1 MFRRENKRVVRSRA
15 SADTKRRL
23 REEAEK
29 EIEKELERELEL
41 DMAAKR
47 SRQDSARRRR
57 FAQPYDYD
65 DYYDDAPE
73 PIRGVEPIKRK
84 APLMLRLL
92 AWCGV
97 ILFCFVVGYM
107 GTSYV
112 LLLMDKQSMLRPE
125 TFGADELSALSADN
139 AEFAS
144 DAKLDMQ
151 KTMVSIYYPQNE
163 TIAEDKV
170 EIIAQTREDNISEI
184 VLKLL
189 ERSGLFGKDVYVKHV
204 FRNVDTV
211 YIDFSAPFLQALASC
226 GAKASALFITGVVRT
241 MKDNFQPIEKVRF
254 LVDSK
259 IVTSGAP
266 VDLTATWQ
274 LPK

>member
-1 MFRRENKRVVRSRA
+1 MFRREDERVVKSRA
-15 SADTKRRL
+15 GGDAKRRL
-23 REEAEK
+23 REKAEK
-29 EIEKELERELEL
+29 EIENELERELKLE
-41 DMAAKR
+41 MAAKQA
-47 SRQDSARRRR
+47 RQDSGRRRA
-57 FAQPYDYD
+57 AQSYD
-65 DYYDDAPE
+65 DYYDDDTPE
-73 PIRGVEPIKRK
+73 PIRGVEPTKRK
-84 APLMLRLL
+84 APLMLRFL

-112 LLLMDKQSMLRPE
+112 LLLMDKQSMLKPE
-125 TFGADELSALSADN
+125 TFGNDEMSLLSSDN

-151 KTMVSIYYPQNE
+151 KTKVSIYYPQNE
-163 TIAEDKV
+163 TIAEDKI

-184 VLKLL
+184 ILKLL

-211 YIDFSAPFLQALASC
+211 YIDLSAPFLQSLSSG

-259 IVTSGAP
+259 VVTSGAP

>member
-1 MFRRENKRVVRSRA
+1 MLRRENARESERAAKSRPGGDSKRG
-15 SADTKRRL
+15 L
-23 REEAEK
+23 RGNANR

-41 DMAAKR
+41 EMAAKQR
-47 SRQDSARRRR
+47 EARRRR
-57 FAQPYDYD
+57 SASLYDD
-65 DYYDDAPE
+65 DYYDGGQE
-73 PIRGVEPIKRK
+73 PVRGAEPARRK

-97 ILFCFVVGYM
+97 VLFCFVVGYM

-112 LLLMDKQSMLRPE
+112 LLLLDKQSMLKPDA
-125 TFGADELSALSADN
+125 FGTEAAMLSSDN
-139 AEFAS
+139 AELAA

-151 KTMVSIYYPQNE
+151 KTTVSIYYPKNGALIE
-163 TIAEDKV
+163 EKLDV
-170 EIIAQTREDNISEI
+170 IAQTREDNINEI

-189 ERSGLFGKDVYVKHV
+189 ERSELFGKDVYVKHV

-211 YIDFSAPFLQALASC
+211 YIDFSAPFLQALSAG
-226 GAKASALFITGVVRT
+226 GAKVSALFITGIVRT
-241 MKDNFQPIEKVRF
+241 MRDNFQPIEKIRF

-266 VDLTATWQ
+266 VDLTAAWQ